1 MARHDEGFF
10 AGGGGLRLFW
20 ESTIPED
27 SKAIVAIVHGYAD
40 HSGRFRR
47 TFAALADQGFTT
59 HSFDY
64 RGHGQSE
71 GRRGHCDRW
80 EEYLEDLAAFLARV
94 SEARGGQK
102 VFLLG
107 HSHGGLMVARWLETH
122 AAGAALADGA
132 ILSSPYLEL
141 ALKAPPLKLLGGKVA
156 SRIAPWASFKNE
168 IHPEHVSHDPEVQKE
183 LLADTLYNQVISPRW
198 FTEAN
203 RAQQEALAQAEKI
216 QLPLFV
222 FGGGEDPVASAPR
235 ARSFFESVGSPDKRF
250 KEYPGMRHEPLNEL
264 GREEVWRDI
273 GGWISAHL

>member
-20 ESTIPED
+20 EATTPEE
-27 SKAIVAIVHGYAD
+27 SRAVVAVVHGYAD

-47 TFAALADQGFTT
+47 TFAALADQGFTS

-64 RGHGQSE
+64 RGHGRAE

-80 EEYLEDLAAFLARV
+80 EEYLEDLERFLERVKEAA
-94 SEARGGQK
+94 GGQK
-102 VFLLG
+102 IFLLG
-107 HSHGGLMVARWLETH
+107 HSHGGLMVARWLETRPQP
-122 AAGAALADGA
+122 GVDGG

-141 ALKAPPLKLLGGKVA
+141 ALKAPAVKILGGKVA

-203 RAQQEALAQAEKI
+203 RAQAEAFAQAGKI
-216 QLPLFV
+216 QVPLFV
-222 FGGGEDPVASAPR
+222 FCGSADPIASAPR
-235 ARSFFESVGSPDKRF
+235 TRSFFERVGSPDKRF
-250 KEYPGMRHEPLNEL
+250 REYPGMLHEPLNEV
-264 GREEVWRDI
+264 GREEVQRDI